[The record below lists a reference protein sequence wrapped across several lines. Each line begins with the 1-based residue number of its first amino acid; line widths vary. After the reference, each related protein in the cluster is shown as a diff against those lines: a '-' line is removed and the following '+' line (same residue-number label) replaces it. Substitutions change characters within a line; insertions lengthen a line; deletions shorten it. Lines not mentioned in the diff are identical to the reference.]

1 MDPRREVDEP
11 SVKPAFWTTL
21 RQDPADP
28 RDIARAYWR
37 FARASAP
44 RRAPFRVGRWLFV
57 GFVAGVG
64 VVSAATAARHVVA
77 RWTTLAPLAGSRA
90 SSIPSA
96 RSSPASRG
104 RSMPPVP
111 SLATAAP
118 EVPSAVVPAAPPHT
132 VTPAPEVRT
141 PPPALDPKWHRVS
154 EALRANDYASA
165 EAALL
170 ELETRGT
177 PSDRESASLSLAQI
191 LLARGR
197 GSEARPRL
205 ERLSRAAR
213 SSLVR
218 EKARAMLAGM
228 NPSADRSARGPA
240 DTH

>member
-1 MDPRREVDEP
+1 MDPRRDVDEP
-11 SVKPAFWTTL
+11 SVKAAFWTTL

-37 FARASAP
+37 FTRASP
-44 RRAPFRVGRWLFV
+44 PQRAPFRVARWLFV

-77 RWTTLAPLAGSRA
+77 RWTTLAPVEGSHA
-90 SSIPSA
+90 NPIPSA
-96 RSSPASRG
+96 RRSPASRA
-104 RSMPPVP
+104 RSVPPV
-111 SLATAAP
+111 SSVALAAP
-118 EVPSAVVPAAPPHT
+118 DVPSAAVPTVPPHA
-132 VTPAPEVRT
+132 VAPAPEVRT
-141 PPPALDPKWHRVS
+141 PPVLDPKWQRVS
-154 EALRANDYASA
+154 EALRSNDYTTA
-165 EAALL
+165 ETALR

-197 GSEARPRL
+197 GPEARPRL

-218 EKARAMLAGM
+218 EKAGAMLAGM